1 MAMKENM
8 EVLKEKTVDAAQSA
22 ARAAKLVAVVSQ
34 KKLLILSEQEK
45 IRRLYTRLGK
55 IYYKDYVTDE
65 EPDEAEYKP
74 VCEQISDCYRS
85 INALR
90 EEIADAK
97 AEYHAAKYG
106 AEEETGFDVIPYA
119 ENAAEEEPEEVA
131 QEAAEEELEK
141 AAPEAAKESHVEEQ
155 SAAPEE

>member
-119 ENAAEEEPEEVA
+119 ENAAEEE
-131 QEAAEEELEK
+131 LEK

>member
-8 EVLKEKTVDAAQSA
+8 EVLKEKTVDAAQSV

-97 AEYHAAKYG
+97 AEYRAAKYG

-119 ENAAEEEPEEVA
+119 ENAAEEE
-131 QEAAEEELEK
+131 LEK

-155 SAAPEE
+155 PAAPEE